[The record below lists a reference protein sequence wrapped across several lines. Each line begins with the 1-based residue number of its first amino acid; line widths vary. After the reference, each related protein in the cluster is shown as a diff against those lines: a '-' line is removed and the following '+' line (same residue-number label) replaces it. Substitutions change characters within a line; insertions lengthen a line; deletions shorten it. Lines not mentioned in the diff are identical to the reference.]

1 MAERAGTPPWRQS
14 GPERRLVEVVDTAR
28 VPVEG
33 DPGVAVLRVPEEPA
47 PRAVA
52 CEVLVVGGGT
62 GGVAA
67 ALAAARRGRQVCLTE
82 ETDWL
87 GGQLTAQGVSALDEH
102 DLIERFG
109 GTASYGALRRE
120 IRRHY
125 EELGLDPA
133 RGGNPGSCWVTHLA
147 FEPAAAV
154 AAIDRLL
161 APYVESGRL
170 EVHLRT
176 KPVAVATAGERIEA
190 VTVLH
195 LEQRELVRFRPE
207 LVIDATELGDL
218 LPLAGA
224 GYRVGAETIAE
235 TGEPHAQPTQ
245 ARPRCVQSFTYPF
258 ALERREVGEDH
269 RVEAPT
275 GFEHYRASQPY
286 SLTIEVHGGEIYGEE
301 SGTLTYRLFEQMP
314 GTKGSLWTYRR
325 LIDATALPRV
335 SPRDLTMFNWPGNDY
350 RDETILD
357 VPAAQAAAALQG
369 AKRVSL
375 GFLRWLQTSA
385 PAEGDRLGAPELRL
399 RPDVMGTTDGL
410 SKHPYIREARRI
422 EALRTI
428 VEQDVSAELVAGP
441 RALPFEDSV
450 GIGWYPIDI
459 HRSGPDDVGVSTRT
473 RPFQI
478 PLGALVPARLAN
490 LVAAAKNIGT
500 THITNGCYRLHPVEW
515 NIGEAAGA
523 LAAWSIDEGRTPQA
537 LWSDRAAVAR
547 FQRSLL
553 GEGVP
558 LAWIVDVPPAHPA
571 FTAIHALAA
580 AGVPLAADDLELHPD
595 RPLAEDEWRAWGG
608 DGPEPATR
616 AAGAEALLERLDR
629 RGS

>member
-1 MAERAGTPPWRQS
+1 MRHSPA
-14 GPERRLVEVVDTAR
+14 ERRLAETVDVAR
-28 VPVEG
+28 VPVAG
-33 DPGVAVLRVPEEPA
+33 DPRVAVVRVPDTGR
-47 PRAVA
+47 PRELE

-67 ALAAARRGRQVCLTE
+67 ALAAARRGRRVCLTE

-109 GTASYGALRRE
+109 GTASYNALRRA

-133 RGGNPGSCWVTHLA
+133 CGGNPGSCWVTHLA
-147 FEPAAAV
+147 FEPATAV
-154 AAIDRLL
+154 SAIGRLL
-161 APYVESGRL
+161 APRVESGQL
-170 EVHLRT
+170 QIHLRT
-176 KPVAVATAGERIEA
+176 KPVAVLTAGDRVEA
-190 VTVLH
+190 VTVMH
-195 LEQRELVRFRPE
+195 LDKAELLRIRPE
-207 LVIDATELGDL
+207 FVIDATELGDL

-224 GYRVGAETIAE
+224 GYRVGAETISQ
-235 TGEPHAQPTQ
+235 TGEPHAQPEE
-245 ARPRCVQSFTYPF
+245 AKPRCVQSFTYTF
-258 ALERREVGEDH
+258 ALERMPAGSVHPIARPE
-269 RVEAPT
+269 R
-275 GFEHYRASQPY
+275 FEHYRDSQPY

-301 SGTLTYRLFEQMP
+301 SGWLDYRLFEEMP
-314 GTKGSLWTYRR
+314 GTKGPLWTYRR

-335 SPRDLTMFNWPGNDY
+335 SPRDITMFNWPGNDY

-357 VPAAQAAAALQG
+357 VPAQQAAAALQD

-375 GFLRWLQTSA
+375 GFLYWLQTAA
-385 PAEGDRLGAPELRL
+385 PAEAERLGAPELRL
-399 RPDVMGTTDGL
+399 RPDVMGTVDGL

-422 EALRTI
+422 DALRTV

-441 RALPFEDSV
+441 RAAPFDDSV

-459 HRSGPDDVGVSTRT
+459 HRSGPEDVGVSTRT

-478 PLGALVPARLAN
+478 PLGALLPAGLVNLA
-490 LVAAAKNIGT
+490 AAAKNIGT

-523 LAAWSIDEGRTPQA
+523 LAAWSLEKRLSPERIWRN
-537 LWSDRAAVAR
+537 RAETER

-553 GEGVP
+553 EEGVP
-558 LAWIVDVPPAHPA
+558 LAWVVDVPLDHPSFA
-571 FTAIHALAA
+571 AVQTLAV
-580 AGVPLAADDLELHPD
+580 AGRPIAPDSLELLPD
-595 RPLAEDEWRAWGG
+595 APLSMEEWQAWGG
-608 DGPEPATR
+608 DEEPPRTR
-616 AAGAEALLERLDR
+616 GAAAQLLLERRDR
-629 RGS
+629 AVA